1 MFGWKRNNKQPEEV
15 QCLETP
21 AKIQRTESCLQLET
35 PPPSLMT
42 PSGGMAEEEESLRV
56 SCLEQSNAGMKRR
69 APSVY
74 VPPCVADV
82 AKRMKKDTSLPS
94 FVPLSSGKFMSD
106 VWWEPTDVEVRPAK
120 KKGGLPWILVAVK
133 MFFDFGG
140 NTLDVDSE
148 AECRNMY
155 RLSVFDALYI
165 AFLRMRML
173 ADIHSEI
180 YPADYEKWLE
190 FMQKDLG
197 YKEGDSMIEVAA
209 KCLKVSLESA
219 LVLLP
224 GTFRIMFQ
232 NKPHMALEDTE

>member
-1 MFGWKRNNKQPEEV
+1 
-15 QCLETP
+15 
-21 AKIQRTESCLQLET
+21 
-35 PPPSLMT
+35 
-42 PSGGMAEEEESLRV
+42 
-56 SCLEQSNAGMKRR
+56 
-69 APSVY
+69 
-74 VPPCVADV
+74 
-82 AKRMKKDTSLPS
+82 MKKDTSLPS

-197 YKEGDSMIEVAA
+197 YKEGDSMIEFAA
-209 KCLKVSLESA
+209 KCLKVALESA
-219 LVLLP
+219 LVRLP

-232 NKPHMALEDTE
+232 KKPHMALADTEKYSHVLNRNSLVCEAESSDFKYEIKVGIFIVGEEKKMKLK